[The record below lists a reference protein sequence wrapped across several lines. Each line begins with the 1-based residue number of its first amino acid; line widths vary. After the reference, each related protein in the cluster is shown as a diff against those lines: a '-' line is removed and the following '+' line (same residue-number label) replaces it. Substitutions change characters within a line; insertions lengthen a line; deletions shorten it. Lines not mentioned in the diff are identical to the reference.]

1 MSETDNVDPQ
11 LENFILAETQK
22 QRFQVIITPEIS
34 GILNKLL
41 KCSR

>member
-22 QRFQVIITPEIS
+22 QRFQVITPEIS
-34 GILNKLL
+34 GILSKLL